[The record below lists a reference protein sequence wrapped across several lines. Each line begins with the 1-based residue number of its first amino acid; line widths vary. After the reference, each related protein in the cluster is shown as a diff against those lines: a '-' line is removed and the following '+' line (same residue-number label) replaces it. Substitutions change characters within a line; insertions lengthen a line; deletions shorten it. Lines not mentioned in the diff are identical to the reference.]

1 MSTQATTAQPIA
13 AHNFQL
19 PITDEEALR
28 QFVRLAWGVEVP
40 DVQVCENHTTPWRA
54 FADAYFARSSVA
66 VWKASRGLAGK
77 TYLLSLL
84 ALTEAATLKANI
96 SILGGSGEQSIN
108 ALKYNDEFWQHK
120 GAPKQLLVS
129 DPKRETRLSWGNSI
143 RALMAS
149 QGSARGPHPQ
159 RLRLD
164 EIDVMDIKILDAA
177 MGQPMGKEDV
187 EFGKRR
193 RKILQQTVM
202 SSTHQNAVG
211 TMTTILQR
219 AGQKGWPVHE
229 WCFRESAKP
238 HGWLPQSEIEQK
250 RADVTEAM
258 WLTEY
263 ELQEPSPESRAIQ
276 PSAVAYMFDKSLGEY
291 DGYEGEYIE
300 IEPPLWVCKRCDY
313 EGENHKRRDL
323 CPVCRRELKRASY
336 ATGAD
341 WARKQDWTAIVT
353 IRTDCDP
360 MRVVA
365 FERLGRRPWPQ
376 MVARF
381 NERLARY
388 GGDAAHDGTGI
399 GDVVDGYLEHA
410 ATSVIMVGRP
420 RSDLLS
426 EYIAGVERKEIVS
439 PFIKFMEAEHRY
451 ASVDDVYGSGHLP
464 DTIAAGA
471 LAWSERVA
479 GVFFA

>member
-1 MSTQATTAQPIA
+1 MSTQPIA
-13 AHNFQL
+13 AHRFQL

-28 QFVRLAWGVEVP
+28 TFVRVAWGVRIP
-40 DVQVCENHTTPWRA
+40 DKQVCTNHTTPWRA
-54 FADAYFARSSVA
+54 FVDAYFARSSVA

-77 TYLLSLL
+77 TYLLALL

-96 SILGGSGEQSIN
+96 SILGGSGEQSVN

-120 GAPKQLLVS
+120 GAPSALLVS

-149 QGSARGPHPQ
+149 QASARGPHPQ

-202 SSTHQNAVG
+202 SSTHQNANG
-211 TMTTILQR
+211 TMTKILQR

-238 HGWLPQSEIEQK
+238 HGWLAQSEIDQK
-250 RADVTEAM
+250 KADVTEAM

-276 PSAVAYMFDKSLGEY
+276 PESVGFMFDKALGDY
-291 DGYEGEYIE
+291 DGHEGEYIE
-300 IEPPLWVCKRCDY
+300 TEPPLWVCKRCSY
-313 EGENHKRRDL
+313 EGENHKRKDS
-323 CPVCRRELKRASY
+323 CPICQKELVKASY

-341 WARKQDWTAIVT
+341 WARKVDWTAIIT

-365 FERLGRRPWPQ
+365 FERLGRRPWPY
-376 MVARF
+376 MVG
-381 NERLARY
+381 RLNQRIERY
-388 GGDAAHDGTGI
+388 GGRAAHDGTGI
-399 GDVVDGYLEHA
+399 GDVVDGYLEQV
-410 ATSVIMVGRP
+410 ATGVIMVGRA
-420 RSDLLS
+420 RSDLIT
-426 EYIAGVERKEIVS
+426 EYIAAIERKEIVS
-439 PFIKFMEAEHRY
+439 PWISFMESEHRY
-451 ASVDDVYGSGHLP
+451 ASVDDISGSGHLP

-471 LAWSERVA
+471 LAYGETSG
-479 GVFFA
+479 GVLFG